1 MAEEINLFGQ
11 LKFASQHLL
20 NLGVFCGIL
29 YYFLKKPV
37 SNFFNS
43 RSEKIERSIN
53 SAKDTIESAQK
64 IYDEN
69 STKFNQIDSE
79 VSNLRSTSN
88 KVSENKVS
96 EIIDNA
102 NSMVKLIEKDTE
114 EIINLE
120 SAKINNQIED
130 EILNKAVEL
139 VQFDLKNSHDEN
151 KDSEIIRKYLN
162 EVKKDVIS
170 YN

>member
-1 MAEEINLFGQ
+1 
-11 LKFASQHLL
+11 
-20 NLGVFCGIL
+20 
-29 YYFLKKPV
+29 
-37 SNFFNS
+37 
-43 RSEKIERSIN
+43 
-53 SAKDTIESAQK
+53 
-64 IYDEN
+64 
-69 STKFNQIDSE
+69 
-79 VSNLRSTSN
+79 
-88 KVSENKVS
+88 
-96 EIIDNA
+96 
-102 NSMVKLIEKDTE
+102 MVKLIEKDTE